1 MMITSTGVESVLPAE
16 LDRDQMLEL
25 QRALQ
30 AGGSCARLVSGTGE
44 TYVIPQAVCDVLA
57 RVVREM
63 AAGNSITVAP
73 ATKQLTTQQAAEVL
87 GVSRPY
93 FIRLLEEGRIPFHKV
108 GTHRRVQLA
117 DVVAY
122 QEQQKLERRAAMDK
136 LAELSLDAD
145 LEI

>member
-1 MMITSTGVESVLPAE
+1 MITSTGVESVLPAE

-30 AGGSCARLVSGTGE
+30 AGGSCARLVSRTRG
-44 TYVIPQAVCDVLA
+44 TYVIPQSVSDVLA
-57 RVVREM
+57 RAVRET
-63 AAGNSITVAP
+63 AARHSITVAP